1 MNSLKAICPAT
12 VDILMRV
19 LQGTAD
25 QYSSSDGT
33 DHVQR
38 LTSLI
43 LRCLVTTIHAIHRA
57 TPEEVCLSYGSV
69 EDFFYILGS
78 ILVLKVLPPNFLLP
92 ISELIETKPYLN
104 LLVVSPLVC

>member
-25 QYSSSDGT
+25 QYSGGDGG

-57 TPEEVCLSYGSV
+57 TPEEVCLSDRKM
-69 EDFFYILGS
+69 EDFCLF
-78 ILVLKVLPPNFLLP
+78 LV
-92 ISELIETKPYLN
+92 
-104 LLVVSPLVC
+104 PL